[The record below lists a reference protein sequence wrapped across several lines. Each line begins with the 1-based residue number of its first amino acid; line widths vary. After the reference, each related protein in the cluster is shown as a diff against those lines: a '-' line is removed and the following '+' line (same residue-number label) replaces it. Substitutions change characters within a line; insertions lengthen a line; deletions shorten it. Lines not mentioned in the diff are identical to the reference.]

1 LPENNRRGNAP
12 KGFFAK
18 WCCKNGTHVARMA
31 KYICAE
37 ALQVCKI
44 DFLLE
49 ARLRKKNYFC
59 GENNVKIILL

>member
-37 ALQVCKI
+37 ALYVCKNRLLARSAI
-44 DFLLE
+44 AKKELFLW
-49 ARLRKKNYFC
+49 RK
-59 GENNVKIILL
+59 

>member
-1 LPENNRRGNAP
+1 
-12 KGFFAK
+12 
-18 WCCKNGTHVARMA
+18 VARMA